1 MRLWGFAAMR
11 DRVRQA
17 AWKGGVN
24 NRDDYRKVPDGSLR
38 DAFNVDV
45 AQDGSLSL
53 RLGSEVVY
61 TGTDVRGALAVGDR
75 ILIADGDQ
83 LIDFDTR
90 SQVPTVLATI
100 AGAGRLVGAVH
111 NEELFFCTENQALR
125 YRAGRLRRW
134 GVPTVSVQPLPVV
147 VAGGMQPGVYQVA
160 MTWLNEFGEEGGT
173 TSAAKIVVGTGQ
185 GLSFDLPSL
194 EGHTP
199 LLYVSAPDGATLYL
213 QDKGAGQRLVNV
225 VRDDTA
231 RLETMHLREPSPG
244 DCIASR
250 DGVLAISAGSTVW
263 LTEPLRPYLLDRAKR
278 FFQYPTS
285 VGFVA
290 SGSAGL
296 IVSAEKTYLIAS
308 PESAEPAQGELLP
321 YPGVPGTNVELPD
334 GRIAWMTQYGLAAE
348 VPGGGAQLIGDQKFV
363 PAPAVAG
370 ATTVL
375 ESEGN
380 QRAISTMRPG
390 ADRTPLAVSDHYEAE
405 IVYP

>member
-1 MRLWGFAAMR
+1 MR

-61 TGTDVRGALAVGDR
+61 SGSDVRGALGVSDR
-75 ILIADGDQ
+75 ILIADGTQ

-90 SQVPTVLATI
+90 TMVPTVLAAI

-111 NEELFFCTENQALR
+111 NEELFFCTENETLR

-134 GVPTVSVQPLPVV
+134 GVPTVSVQPLPALVSG
-147 VAGGMQPGVYQVA
+147 AMLPGVYQVA

-173 TSAAKIVVGTGQ
+173 TSAAKIVVGAGQ

-194 EGHTP
+194 DGHTP

-213 QDKGAGQRLVNV
+213 QDKGAGLRLVTA

-231 RLETMHLREPSPG
+231 RLETMHRREPAPG
-244 DCIASR
+244 ASIASYN
-250 DGVLAISAGSTVW
+250 GVLAIASGGTVW
-263 LTEPLRPYLLDRAKR
+263 LTEPLRPYSLDRAKR
-278 FFQYPTS
+278 FFQYPTP

-290 SGSAGL
+290 AGSSGL
-296 IVSAEKTYLIAS
+296 IVSAEKTYLITG
-308 PESAEPAQGELLP
+308 PESDEPAQAELLP
-321 YPGVPGTNVELPD
+321 YPGVPGTAVELPD

-348 VPGGGAQLIGDQKFV
+348 LPGGGAQLIGDQKFV
-363 PAPAVAG
+363 PDPALSG
-370 ATTVL
+370 ATTVI
-375 ESEGN
+375 EAEGN

-390 ADRTPLAVSDHYEAE
+390 ADRTPLAVSDHYDVE